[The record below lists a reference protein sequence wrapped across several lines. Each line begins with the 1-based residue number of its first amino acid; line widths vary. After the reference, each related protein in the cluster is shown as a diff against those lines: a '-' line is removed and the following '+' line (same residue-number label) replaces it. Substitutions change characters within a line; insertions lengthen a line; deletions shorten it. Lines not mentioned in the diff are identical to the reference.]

1 MKHSKIFL
9 PTFLLLGSFFFQVQA
24 QDFKKEMKAIRSTLS
39 ITPDRKID
47 GTNNEVLFLYG
58 RSHYFINN
66 IMKEIKN
73 NNYQTKII
81 FDIVEPPKSTNSIFE
96 YFIHPFTFDSAL
108 VFKKDLNKFHGCT
121 FISSKLYDKY
131 KSKVNKSYIL
141 PSIKYYSNLKFSC
154 KIKSNEKKV
163 MLAYLGALNNKDPL
177 FGPAS
182 LTE

>member
-1 MKHSKIFL
+1 NGKINLYDKDIYYSCIDKFEFSGDDIL
-9 PTFLLLGSFFFQVQA
+9 KRIF
-24 QDFKKEMKAIRSTLS
+24 IRYNYYNVIKNL
-39 ITPDRKID
+39 IKMILKKID

-66 IMKEIKN
+66 LMKEIKN

-163 MLAYLGALNNKDPL
+163 MLAYLGALNNKD
-177 FGPAS
+177 
-182 LTE
+182 